1 LKLEA
6 GRERDEGAIGRWGE
20 RAKKKEE
27 LRSMEF

>member
-1 LKLEA
+1 VEA
-6 GRERDEGAIGRWGE
+6 GGERDEGAIGRWGE